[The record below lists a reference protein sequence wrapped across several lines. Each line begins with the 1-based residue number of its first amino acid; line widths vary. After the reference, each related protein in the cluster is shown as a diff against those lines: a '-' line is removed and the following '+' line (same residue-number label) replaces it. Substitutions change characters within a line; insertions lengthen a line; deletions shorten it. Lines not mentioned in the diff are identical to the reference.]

1 MSFASRLAS
10 GVSPL
15 LLSLALLIAS
25 CAPQAA
31 PSAPAAPA
39 QPTSQPSAQPAAT
52 PQPQATA
59 AVRPTPTLVPAVA
72 PTPTPL
78 AVGEKPR
85 SGGILTE
92 GHFGDPPTFDIQQE
106 ASIQTLNPIGPG
118 YNTLIQ
124 YDPLDIYKIVGDLA
138 DKWVISPDGLKY
150 TFSLH
155 KGIKWHDGQPFTA
168 DDVVFS
174 LDRMRN
180 PPPGTVSPRADQLQ
194 NISRVEAPDPLAV
207 VITLKQ
213 ARASFIP
220 TIANGWLVIM
230 PKHVIQAKGHMKN
243 DVVGTG
249 PFKFVKYSRG
259 VSVEW
264 TKNSD
269 YFVPGRPY
277 LDGVKFYVIQ
287 DTETR
292 YAAFRTRQVLMT
304 ARGTQG
310 FTTSTQRTRAE
321 RELGDK
327 IQVWVWPNLGS
338 SILWF
343 NTQRKPF
350 NDVRV
355 RRAADM
361 VMDRQATIDIL
372 GQGTGQVSFLYP
384 SDSPFA
390 LPDSEVRGWPG
401 YRQGTAVTSDDVAQ
415 AKKLLADAGY
425 PTGFKTVHINR
436 AGSGFDSRGVLIK
449 DQLGKIGIDVQLDTQ
464 EFGTYQVSLS
474 KKDYESVNFGPTPLT
489 ADPDSKLDP
498 FFRTGASQNYSN
510 FSDPEVDK
518 LLEQQAVAVDPAQRA
533 KLVQDIQR
541 RIRDQAPIALMYNLM
556 AQMGAWKEVRGYHPG
571 VGLTNNQKLDTVWLA
586 Q

>member
-1 MSFASRLAS
+1 MSFASRLVRV
-10 GVSPL
+10 VSPL
-15 LLSLALLIAS
+15 LLSLVLLIAS
-25 CAPQAA
+25 CAPQA
-31 PSAPAAPA
+31 PPAAPA
-39 QPTSQPSAQPAAT
+39 AQPPPSAQPTAA

-59 AVRPTPTLVPAVA
+59 AARPTPTLVPAVA

-78 AVGEKPR
+78 SVGEKPR
-85 SGGILTE
+85 SGGVLTE

-124 YDPLDIYKIVGDLA
+124 YDPLDIYKIGGDLA
-138 DKWVISPDGLKY
+138 EKWAVSPDGLKY
-150 TFSLH
+150 TFNLI
-155 KGIKWHDGQPFTA
+155 KGIKWHDGQPFTSA
-168 DDVVFS
+168 DVVFS

-194 NISRVEAPDPLAV
+194 NISRTEAPDPLTV

-220 TIANGWLVIM
+220 TIANGWMVIM
-230 PKHVIQAKGHMKN
+230 PKHVIQAKGHMKS

-249 PFKFVKYSRG
+249 PFKFVKYTRG

-264 TKNSD
+264 TRNPD

-277 LDGVKFYVIQ
+277 LDGVKFFIVQ

-310 FTTSTQRTRAE
+310 FTTSEQRLRAE
-321 RELGDK
+321 REIGNR

-343 NTQRKPF
+343 NVQRKPF
-350 NDVRV
+350 DDVRV

-361 VMDRQATIDIL
+361 VMDRQATIDVL

-390 LPDSEVRGWPG
+390 LPNSEVRSWSG
-401 YRQGTAVTSDDVAQ
+401 YRQGTAVTNDDIAQ

-425 PTGFKTVHINR
+425 PNGFKTVHINR
-436 AGSGFDSRGVLIK
+436 GGSGFASRGVLIK
-449 DQLGKIGIDVQLDTQ
+449 DQLAKIGIDVQLDTQ

-474 KKDYESVNFGPTPLT
+474 KKDYESVNFGPTPLIE
-489 ADPDSKLDP
+489 DPDSKLDP

-510 FSDPEVDK
+510 FSDSQLDK
-518 LLEQQAVAVDPAQRA
+518 LLDQQGATADPAQRA

-541 RIRDQAPIALMYNLM
+541 RIHDQAAIALMYNLM

-586 Q
+586 P